1 MSIDFTSL
9 TSVIAAECT
18 GVDITRPLSTDHAA
32 AIDAGMD
39 RYAVLVF
46 RRDTPLSTEQQIDFS
61 KNFGELEPPYIQI
74 SSPEG
79 KRLDDPA
86 LADISNL
93 GPGGRILDR
102 DDRKRLFGL
111 GNQLWH
117 SDSSYKAIP
126 ARYSLLCAHVVP
138 PPDPTGAGNTE
149 FADMRA
155 AYDALDGKTKALVE
169 DLVCEHSRIFSK
181 GALGFSF
188 TEEELCAFAP
198 VRQRLVRT
206 HRKTGRKSLYLSSHA
221 GRIVGWP
228 VPEAVLLLRELT
240 EHATQ
245 RQFVYSHQWRSGDLV
260 VWDNRTVMH
269 RARRYEDAK
278 HPRDLRRTTL
288 TDGVPTAEQQMP
300 ATAAAE

>member
-1 MSIDFTSL
+1 MAITFTPL
-9 TSVIAAECT
+9 HPVIAADCS
-18 GVDITRPLSTDHAA
+18 GVDIGEPLGPAEAA
-32 AIDAGMD
+32 AIDEGMD

-46 RRDTPLSTEQQIDFS
+46 RRGIPLTTEQQIAFTR
-61 KNFGELEPPYIQI
+61 NFGELERPYTQIQ
-74 SSPEG
+74 SPEG
-79 KRLDDPA
+79 KRLGSPH

-93 GPGGRILDR
+93 GPRDRILSR

-126 ARYSLLCAHVVP
+126 ARHSLLCAHVVP
-138 PPDPTGAGNTE
+138 PEGGNTE

-155 AYDALDGKTKALVE
+155 AYDALDGNTKVLIE

-188 TEEELCAFAP
+188 TEEEVRTFSP

-206 HRKTGRKSLYLSSHA
+206 HRRTGRKSLYLSSHA

-228 VPEAVLLLRELT
+228 VPEAMLLLRELT

-245 RQFVYSHQWRSGDLV
+245 REFVYSHRWRVGDLV
-260 VWDNRTVMH
+260 MWDNRTTMH
-269 RARRYEDAK
+269 RARRYEDERD
-278 HPRDLRRTTL
+278 PRDLRRTTL
-288 TDGVPTAEQQMP
+288 TDGVPTVTQQP
-300 ATAAAE
+300 SAAA

>member
-1 MSIDFTSL
+1 MAISFTPL
-9 TSVIAAECT
+9 TRFIAAECA
-18 GVDITRPLSTDHAA
+18 GIDISQSLTDAETA

-39 RYAVLVF
+39 QYAVLVF
-46 RRDTPLSTEQQIDFS
+46 RRGRPLTTEQQIAFTR
-61 KNFGELEPPYIQI
+61 NFGDLEPPYTQIQA
-74 SSPEG
+74 SEG
-79 KRLDDPA
+79 KRLDNPA

-93 GPGGRILDR
+93 GPGDRLLAR

-117 SDSSYKAIP
+117 SDSSYKVVP
-126 ARYSLLCAHVVP
+126 ARYSLLCAHVIP
-138 PPDPTGAGNTE
+138 PEGGDTQ

-155 AYDALDGKTKALVE
+155 AYDALDARTKALIE

-181 GALGFSF
+181 GALGFTF
-188 TEEELCAFAP
+188 TEQELRDFAP

-228 VPEAVLLLRELT
+228 VPEAQLLLRELT

-245 RQFVYSHQWRSGDLV
+245 REFVYTHKWQVGDLV
-260 VWDNRTVMH
+260 VWDNRTTMH
-269 RARRYEDAK
+269 RARRYEDEKYA
-278 HPRDLRRTTL
+278 RDLRRTTL
-288 TDGVPTAEQQMP
+288 TDGVPTVEQQL
-300 ATAAAE
+300 ATAA

>member
-1 MSIDFTSL
+1 MAITFSPLYSTIGAGCAGL
-9 TSVIAAECT
+9 EIA
-18 GVDITRPLSTDHAA
+18 RPLTPEETAT
-32 AIDAGMD
+32 IDEGMD

-46 RRDTPLSTEQQIDFS
+46 RRSNPLSAEQQIAFTR
-61 KNFGELEPPYIQI
+61 NFGELEPPYTQIQ
-74 SSPEG
+74 SPEG
-79 KRLDDPA
+79 KRLGYPA
-86 LADISNL
+86 LSDISNL
-93 GPGGRILDR
+93 GPDYRILGR

-126 ARYSLLCAHVVP
+126 ARYLLLCAHVVP
-138 PPDPTGAGNTE
+138 PEGGNTE

-155 AYDALDGKTKALVE
+155 AYDALDGKTKALIE

-188 TEEELCAFAP
+188 TEEEVKAFAP

-206 HRKTGRKSLYLSSHA
+206 HPKNGRKSLYLSSHA

-228 VPEAVLLLRELT
+228 LPEAMLLLRELT

-245 RQFVYSHQWRSGDLV
+245 REFVYSHKWRVGDLV
-260 VWDNRTVMH
+260 MWDNRATMH
-269 RARRYEDAK
+269 RARRYEDEK
-278 HPRDLRRTTL
+278 YPRDLRRTTL
-288 TDGVPTAEQQMP
+288 TDGVPTVEQAE
-300 ATAAAE
+300 AA

>member
-1 MSIDFTSL
+1 MTVSFTPL
-9 TSVIAAECT
+9 HPVIGAECS
-18 GVDITRPLSTDHAA
+18 GVEIGQPLTADEAA

-46 RRDTPLSTEQQIDFS
+46 RRGAPLTTEQQIAFTR
-61 KNFGELEPPYIQI
+61 NFGELEPPYTQIQ
-74 SSPEG
+74 SREG
-79 KRLDDPA
+79 KRLADPN

-93 GPGGRILDR
+93 GPGDRILGR

-138 PPDPTGAGNTE
+138 PEGGNTE

-155 AYDALDGKTKALVE
+155 AYDALDLKTKALIE
-169 DLVCEHSRIFSK
+169 DLVCEHSRIYSK
-181 GALGFSF
+181 GALGFAY
-188 TEEELCAFAP
+188 TEEERRAFAP

-228 VPEAVLLLRELT
+228 VPEALLLLRELT
-240 EHATQ
+240 EHAT
-245 RQFVYSHQWRSGDLV
+245 RREFVYSHRWQLGDLV
-260 VWDNRTVMH
+260 MWDNRTTMH
-269 RARRYEDAK
+269 RARRYEDRK
-278 HPRDLRRTTL
+278 YPRDLRRTTL
-288 TDGVPTAEQQMP
+288 TDGYSTVEQPQL
-300 ATAAAE
+300 AAE

>member
-1 MSIDFTSL
+1 MTASFIPLHPT
-9 TSVIAAECT
+9 IGAECA
-18 GVDITRPLSTDHAA
+18 GIDIALPLAPEAAA
-32 AIDAGMD
+32 AIDEGMD

-46 RRDTPLSTEQQIDFS
+46 RRDKPLSTEQQVAFT
-61 KNFGELEPPYIQI
+61 KNFGELEPPYTQIQ
-74 SSPEG
+74 SPDG
-79 KRLDDPA
+79 KRLDSPH

-93 GPGGRILDR
+93 GPGGHILGR

-117 SDSSYKAIP
+117 SDSSYKTIP

-138 PPDPTGAGNTE
+138 PEGGNTE

-155 AYDALDGKTKALVE
+155 AYDALDGKTKALIE

-188 TEEELCAFAP
+188 TEEEVRAFAP

-228 VPEAVLLLRELT
+228 VPEAMLLLRELT

-245 RQFVYSHQWRSGDLV
+245 REFVYSHRWRVGDLV
-260 VWDNRTVMH
+260 MWDNRTTMH

-278 HPRDLRRTTL
+278 YPRDLRRTTL
-288 TDGVPTAEQQMP
+288 TDGVPTIAQQ
-300 ATAAAE
+300 AA

>member
-1 MSIDFTSL
+1 MAVTFIPL
-9 TSVIAAECT
+9 RPVLAAECS
-18 GVDITRPLSTDHAA
+18 GVDIGRPLAPEDAA
-32 AIDAGMD
+32 AIDEGMD

-46 RRDTPLSTEQQIDFS
+46 RREAPLTADQQIAFTE
-61 KNFGELEPPYIQI
+61 NFGELEPPYTQIQ
-74 SSPEG
+74 SPEG
-79 KRLDDPA
+79 KRLGDAA
-86 LADISNL
+86 LSDISNL
-93 GPGGRILDR
+93 GPGDRILDR

-126 ARYSLLCAHVVP
+126 ARYSLLCAHVIP
-138 PPDPTGAGNTE
+138 PEGGNTE

-155 AYDALDGKTKALVE
+155 AYDALDGKTKALIE

-188 TEEELCAFAP
+188 TEEELKAFAP

-221 GRIVGWP
+221 GRIVGSP
-228 VPEAVLLLRELT
+228 VPEAMLLLRELT

-245 RQFVYSHQWRSGDLV
+245 REFVYSHKWRVGDLV
-260 VWDNRTVMH
+260 MWDNRATMH
-269 RARRYEDAK
+269 RGRPYEDWK
-278 HPRDLRRTTL
+278 YPRDLRRTTL
-288 TDGVPTAEQQMP
+288 TNGVPA
-300 ATAAAE
+300 

>member
-1 MSIDFTSL
+1 MAITFTPLHPTIGS
-9 TSVIAAECT
+9 ECT
-18 GVDITRPLSTDHAA
+18 GVDIGEKLTAEQAA
-32 AIDAGMD
+32 AIDEGMD
-39 RYAVLVF
+39 RHAVLVF
-46 RRDTPLSTEQQIDFS
+46 RRGQPLTTEQQVAFT
-61 KNFGELEPPYIQI
+61 KNFGELEPPYTQIQ
-74 SSPEG
+74 SPEG
-79 KRLDDPA
+79 KRLDSPH

-93 GPGGRILDR
+93 GPGDRLLDR

-138 PPDPTGAGNTE
+138 PPDPSGAGNTE

-155 AYDALDGKTKALVE
+155 AYDALDDKTKAVIE

-188 TEEELCAFAP
+188 TEEEVYAFAP

-206 HRKTGRKSLYLSSHA
+206 HRKTERKSLYLSSHA

-228 VPEAVLLLRELT
+228 VPEAMLLLRELT

-245 RQFVYSHQWRSGDLV
+245 RQFVYSHQWRVGDLV
-260 VWDNRTVMH
+260 MWDNRTTMH
-269 RARRYEDAK
+269 RARRYEDEK
-278 HPRDLRRTTL
+278 YPRDLRRTTL
-288 TDGVPTAEQQMP
+288 TDGVPTVEQQR
-300 ATAAAE
+300 AAAD